1 MAITEPIMTDE
12 IMAAARTNIFGFGV
26 AAFLLT
32 LAGCAGERPPG
43 GGPVDTTPPEIVDVY
58 PPPNTTGYSSSRIA
72 LEFSKY
78 VERRSVEESIFIS
91 PYIKKIEYDWS
102 GREVEL
108 NFRDT
113 LRKNTTYV
121 VTVGTDVV
129 DVNNRNRMAHA
140 YSFAFT
146 TGAQIDRGEI
156 HGRIYDEK
164 PVGVMI
170 FAYQLDGLKP
180 DTLNPTTQKP
190 DYITQTGNTGDYSLT
205 HLAFGNYRVLA
216 VRDELRNL
224 AYAPETDAMST
235 APSDIKLDE
244 VDSLRSELNFQL
256 SVEDTTAP
264 RLISAVSMDNSH
276 VELEFSESVDLTTLA
291 TGDFSISDTGRT
303 RNLRIVDFFPHFEN
317 PAHVVL
323 ITEPQHDEDTLY
335 RVFVAGVKDLA
346 GHVINPLVS
355 SKQFSRSSVRDTMPP
370 GLLFATAMDS
380 TAQFPM
386 EQQFQFDFNDV
397 LQQKSAEHAVL
408 LKGKDSVEIPLHF
421 VWNSSAS
428 FSVVPRTALRQD
440 YFYTFFVRFDSLR
453 DGAGN
458 HWKDST
464 RKFSFRTI
472 DPEQL
477 SSIEGVLVDQDT
489 SHADRYIVIAENT
502 SKKTK
507 KVVRITTQRG
517 KKFLFSRL
525 NAGEYRLKAFQDDYN
540 NGVYYSGKPFPYT
553 PAERFAVYPDSIKVR
568 ARWPVEG
575 VRIKFR

>member
-1 MAITEPIMTDE
+1 
-12 IMAAARTNIFGFGV
+12 
-26 AAFLLT
+26 
-32 LAGCAGERPPG
+32 
-43 GGPVDTTPPEIVDVY
+43 
-58 PPPNTTGYSSSRIA
+58 
-72 LEFSKY
+72 
-78 VERRSVEESIFIS
+78 
-91 PYIKKIEYDWS
+91 
-102 GREVEL
+102 
-108 NFRDT
+108 
-113 LRKNTTYV
+113 
-121 VTVGTDVV
+121 
-129 DVNNRNRMAHA
+129 
-140 YSFAFT
+140 
-146 TGAQIDRGEI
+146 
-156 HGRIYDEK
+156 
-164 PVGVMI
+164 
-170 FAYQLDGLKP
+170 
-180 DTLNPTTQKP
+180 
-190 DYITQTGNTGDYSLT
+190 
-205 HLAFGNYRVLA
+205 
-216 VRDELRNL
+216 
-224 AYAPETDAMST
+224 
-235 APSDIKLDE
+235 
-244 VDSLRSELNFQL
+244 
-256 SVEDTTAP
+256 
-264 RLISAVSMDNSH
+264 MDNSH

>member
-1 MAITEPIMTDE
+1 MTSD
-12 IMAAARTNIFGFGV
+12 NIVSVHSNVFGVGV
-26 AAFLLT
+26 AALLFIMV
-32 LAGCAGERPPG
+32 GCAGERAPE
-43 GGPVDTTPPEIVDVY
+43 GGPVDTTPPEITEVY
-58 PPPNTTGYSSSRIA
+58 PPPNTTEYSSFRIS

-91 PYIKKIEYDWS
+91 PHIKDIEFDWS

-108 NFRDT
+108 NFRDP

-129 DVNNRNRMAHA
+129 EVNNRNRMAHA

-156 HGRIYDEK
+156 RGRIYDEK

-180 DTLNPTTQKP
+180 DTLNPMTQKP
-190 DYITQTGNTGDYSLT
+190 DYITQTGNAGDYSLT
-205 HLAFGNYRVLA
+205 HLAFGDYRVLA

-224 AYAPETDAMST
+224 VYAPETDAMST
-235 APSDIKLDE
+235 APSDIRLDE

-264 RLISAVSMDNSH
+264 RLVAAVSKDNSH
-276 VELEFSESVDLTTLA
+276 VELEFSESIDLTTLA
-291 TGDFSISDTGRT
+291 SAAFSISDTGRI
-303 RNLRIVDFFPHFEN
+303 RNVHIVDFFPHFEN
-317 PAHVVL
+317 PAHVML
-323 ITEPQHDEDTLY
+323 ITEPQHEDTLY
-335 RVFVAGVKDLA
+335 KVFVTGVKDLA
-346 GHVINPLVS
+346 GHLINPLAS
-355 SKQFSRSSVRDTMPP
+355 SKQFSRASVSDTMPP
-370 GLLFATAMDS
+370 GLVFATVMDS
-380 TAQFPM
+380 TTRFPLD
-386 EQQFQFDFNDV
+386 QKFQFDFDDA
-397 LQQKSAEHAVL
+397 LQRQSAEHAML
-408 LKGKDSVEIPLHF
+408 LKGKDSVEVPLHF

-428 FSVVPRTALRQD
+428 FIVMPRQALRQD

-477 SSIEGVLVDQDT
+477 SSIEGMLLDSDT
-489 SHADRYIVIAENT
+489 SHADRYIVVAENT
-502 SKKTK
+502 GKKMK
-507 KVVRITTQRG
+507 KAARLTTQRG
-517 KKFLFSRL
+517 KKFLFPQL
-525 NAGEYRLKAFQDDYN
+525 DAGEYRLKAFQDDYN
-540 NGVYYSGKPFPYT
+540 NGVYYSGKPFPYI
-553 PAERFAVYPDSIKVR
+553 PAERFAVFPESIKVR

-575 VRIKFR
+575 VRLKFR

>member
-1 MAITEPIMTDE
+1 MTQGS
-12 IMAAARTNIFGFGV
+12 IVFARLNVFGV
-26 AAFLLT
+26 VALLFLMN
-32 LAGCAGERPPG
+32 GCAGERAPE
-43 GGPVDTTPPEIVDVY
+43 GGPIDTTPPEIIDVY
-58 PPPNTTGYSSSRIA
+58 PPPNTTEYSSSHIS

-91 PYIKKIEYDWS
+91 PYVKDIKFDWS

-108 NFRDT
+108 SFRDS

-156 HGRIYDEK
+156 RGRIYDEK

-180 DTLNPTTQKP
+180 DTLNPMTQKP

-205 HLAFGNYRVLA
+205 HLAFGSYRVIA
-216 VRDELRNL
+216 VRDEFRNL
-224 AYAPETDAMST
+224 VYDPETDAMST
-235 APSDIKLDE
+235 APGDIRLDE
-244 VDSLRSELNFQL
+244 TDSLRTEMNFQL
-256 SVEDTTAP
+256 SMEDTTAP
-264 RLISAVSMDNSH
+264 RLIGATTKDNTH
-276 VELEFSESVDLTTLA
+276 VELEFSESIDLTSLA
-291 TGDFSISDTGRT
+291 VGSFSISDTGRT
-303 RNLRIVDFFPHFEN
+303 RNIRIVDFFPHFEN
-317 PAHVVL
+317 PAHVML
-323 ITEPQHDEDTLY
+323 ITEPQREDTLY
-335 RVFVAGVKDLA
+335 KVFVTGVKDLA
-346 GHVINPLVS
+346 GHVINPLAS
-355 SKQFSRSSVRDTMPP
+355 SKQFSRAAVPDTMPP
-370 GLLFATAMDS
+370 GLIYATVMDS
-380 TAQFPM
+380 TTRFPM
-386 EQQFQFDFNDV
+386 DQEFRFDFDDA
-397 LQQKSAEHAVL
+397 LQHESAEHAIL
-408 LKGKDSVEIPLHF
+408 LEGKDSVVVPLHV

-428 FSVVPRTALRQD
+428 FKIIPRQTLRQD

-453 DGAGN
+453 DGVGN

-464 RKFSFRTI
+464 RKFSFRTV

-477 SSIEGVLVDQDT
+477 SSIEGVLIDQDT

-502 SKKTK
+502 AKKMKKT
-507 KVVRITTQRG
+507 VHVATQRG
-517 KKFLFSRL
+517 KKFLFPQL
-525 NAGEYRLKAFQDDYN
+525 DAGEYRLKAFQDDYN
-540 NGVYYSGKPFPYT
+540 NGVYYSGKPFPYI
-553 PAERFAVYPDSIKVR
+553 PAERFAVFPDSIKVR